1 MPSAA
6 PLEDLRRA
14 HQELQALEMKF
25 PEAYADFAG
34 FFERNRSLGYKNLSR
49 LLMKEQTPE
58 ELKGVDEEGG

>member
-1 MPSAA
+1 MSSVV

-25 PEAYADFAG
+25 PEAYEDFAE
-34 FFERNRSLGYKNLSR
+34 FFDRNSSLGYKNLSK

-58 ELKGVDEEGG
+58 ELKGIDEADG